1 VVTRAMLIVI
11 VIVLGAC
18 RVADLDYTGKAC
30 PCPTGWQCNLAT
42 YTCTQ
47 AAPGDGGGSNNDGSN
62 NADGSVIPGVSC
74 LPNPRTNLI
83 YSTVGFSDFPSAWL
97 QSSGQW
103 TKEGGEVKSTNN
115 GNPLAWLSHAVQTS
129 DGSAN
134 YRVVATMR
142 YIDST
147 SGGSVG
153 IGFRIGMGATM
164 YTCTFDPA
172 SGEFDLIY
180 TQQGVDG
187 PLQRKILDIPSN
199 PLAAFTMEIM
209 TTGTTQTCCLRGFTD
224 STLAMPSGFGM
235 SGNPGVVSRDA
246 SGAFATFYVY
256 E

>member
-1 VVTRAMLIVI
+1 LVARALLLVVMV
-11 VIVLGAC
+11 GAC

-30 PCPTGWQCNLAT
+30 PCPTGWRCNLTT

-47 AAPGDGGGSNNDGSN
+47 DAPGDGGGSTDDGSN
-62 NADGSVIPGVSC
+62 IDGNNNPAQSC
-74 LPNPRTNLI
+74 FASPSTKLI
-83 YSTVGFSDFPSAWL
+83 YSTVGFADFPGAWL
-97 QSSGQW
+97 QASGQW

-115 GNPLAWLSHAVQTS
+115 GNPLAWISHVVQTS
-129 DGSAN
+129 TGLSN

-142 YIDST
+142 YIDSV

-180 TQQGVDG
+180 TQQGADAQ
-187 PLQRKILDIPSN
+187 LQRKILDVPTN
-199 PLAAFTMEIM
+199 PQAAFTMEIM
-209 TTGTTQTCCLRGFTD
+209 TTASTHTCCLRGVSD
-224 STLAMPSGFGM
+224 STLAMPSSFAM
-235 SGNPGVVSRDA
+235 NGNPGVVSRDA
-246 SGAFATFYVY
+246 SGAFTSFYVY